1 MADTWDPDEP
11 LRPRARP
18 DGLVPEPLRP
28 HGRPNDLGMED
39 HGTVPQATQADATV
53 PDTLPLD
60 RTALIGLFHGPDGSS
75 ALVRLPSGSV
85 VKVGAGETVDGG
97 RVTAINQDGLRLRK
111 GDEEIV
117 LTMPG

>member
-1 MADTWDPDEP
+1 MADTWDLDEP

-18 DGLVPEPLRP
+18 EGLAPERLRP
-28 HGRPNDLGMED
+28 QGRPSNLGMED
-39 HGTVPQATQADATV
+39 HGDVPEVTQAGATV
-53 PDTLPLD
+53 PDVLPLD

-85 VKVGAGETVDGG
+85 VKVAAGETVDGG
-97 RVTAINQDGLRLRK
+97 RVTAISQDGLRLRK

-117 LTMPG
+117 LSLPG

>member
-11 LRPRARP
+11 LRPRVRP
-18 DGLVPEPLRP
+18 DGLAPERLRP
-28 HGRPNDLGMED
+28 QQRPSNLGMED
-39 HGTVPQATQADATV
+39 HGTVPEATQADATV
-53 PDTLPLD
+53 PEALPLD

-75 ALVRLPSGSV
+75 ALLRLRSGSV
-85 VKVGAGETVDGG
+85 VKVGTGETVDGG

-117 LTMPG
+117 LTIPG